1 MSISNAIV
9 HQFFRTTDADILT
22 LRADEL
28 DVDEALH
35 DLLGQVKTAFYNRSN
50 KQYGRFSDEAGHVK
64 ALAGQWLKGGIGFV
78 TLSEQWM
85 KHLQT
90 ELAARELDIEGY
102 WLFAQE
108 TLEQGNQL
116 WFFHFKHKPGLYL
129 SQQLDLGNSAMIDFG
144 RLGFGG
150 VIDLAA
156 LARKDAQYLTVSF
169 GFGDRALQVTLL
181 DVVNFVDTLDTSVD
195 TDRFMAIVKAYS
207 ETLPTDKGANYRRK
221 AIEYCTE
228 QDKLG
233 ETVVCNEVS
242 VALEGAQDPARSE
255 SLVTFMQQTE
265 PEAKAEF
272 IPDRK
277 SLKKYLRYT
286 GKSKEVSISFSN
298 DLLGKNVNYNPEN
311 ESLTITNLPAS
322 LLKQLKDEL
331 GQL

>member
-9 HQFFRTTDADILT
+9 HQFFRNSTTNALQ

-28 DVDEALH
+28 GIDEPLH
-35 DLLGQVKTAFYNRSN
+35 DLLGQVKNAFYNRSN

-64 ALAGQWLKGGIGFV
+64 ALAGQWVSRSLGFV
-78 TLSEQWM
+78 TLTEQWM

-90 ELAARELDIEGY
+90 ELIARELDIEGY

-108 TLEQGNQL
+108 TLEQGDQL

-129 SQQLDLGNSAMIDFG
+129 SHDLDLSDAAMIDFS

-169 GFGDRALQVTLL
+169 GFGDRSLQVALL

-207 ETLPTDKGANYRRK
+207 ETLPTEKCANYRRK

-233 ETVVCNEVS
+233 ETVVCNDIS
-242 VALEGAQDPARSE
+242 VALASAQDPARSE

-298 DLLGKNVNYNPEN
+298 DILGKNVNFNPEN
-311 ESLTITNLPAS
+311 ESLTITNLPAA
-322 LLKQLKDEL
+322 LLKQLKEEL